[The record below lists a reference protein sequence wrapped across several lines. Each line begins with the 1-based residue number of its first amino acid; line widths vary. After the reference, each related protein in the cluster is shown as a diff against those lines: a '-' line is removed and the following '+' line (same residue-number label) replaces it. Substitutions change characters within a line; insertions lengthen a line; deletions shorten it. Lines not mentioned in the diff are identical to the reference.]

1 MNQKYRLGTTSYIVE
16 AELDVNA
23 AYLVDKVQDMQ
34 LVLFDVVGGP
44 CNFPTPEMV
53 AKLQDVAASHDFTYT
68 VHLPLDIRL
77 SDNGSTDHASMQ
89 QAKRVIE
96 MTRDLRP
103 FSYVLHLDG
112 RSILPPDT
120 TQSAFRNWQDNT
132 VRALE
137 LLAEWVGDPT
147 LLAVENLEGYSLD
160 LLPPIVDRIPIS
172 RCVDIGHLWLD
183 GHDPLP
189 YLQEALTHTR
199 VIHLHGL
206 NGRDHQ
212 SLAHMSPTQIDPV
225 LQCLQAAAFDGV
237 LTLEIFGQSD
247 FDASMQ
253 ALTASLSRLNDS
265 QRGV

>member
-1 MNQKYRLGTTSYIVE
+1 MQKYRIGTTSYIVE

-23 AYLVDKVQDMQ
+23 AYLTDKVQDMQ
-34 LVLFDVVGGP
+34 LVLFDVAGGP
-44 CNFPTPEMV
+44 CNFPSPQMV
-53 AKLQDVAASHDFTYT
+53 AKLQDVAANHDFSYT

-77 SDNGSTDHASMQ
+77 TDNGTTDHVSMQ

-120 TQSAFRNWQDNT
+120 TKSAFRQWQDNT

-137 LLAEWVGDPT
+137 LLAEWVGDPA
-147 LLAVENLEGYSLD
+147 LLAVENLEGYPRD
-160 LLPPIVDRIPIS
+160 LLLPIVERVPVS

-189 YLQEALTHTR
+189 YLQEALPRTR

-212 SLAHMSPTQIDPV
+212 SLEHMSPAQIDPI
-225 LQCLQAAAFDGV
+225 LQCLQTAKFDGV
-237 LTLEIFGQSD
+237 LTLEVFGQAD
-247 FDASMQ
+247 FDSSMQ
-253 ALTASLSRLNDS
+253 ALTASLSRLSDFR
-265 QRGV
+265 RGV